1 MVLDSPDAL
10 AANRALIAEL
20 IGEARVPAI
29 DPFSAACRRW

>member
-10 AANRALIAEL
+10 ANRALIAEL

-29 DPFSAACRRW
+29 DPFSTACRRW

>member
-1 MVLDSPDAL
+1 MVQDSPDAL
-10 AANRALIAEL
+10 ANRALIAEL